1 MQIIFASLVLQ
12 SAALLVPPASCTP
25 PCAARATPAPL
36 GRRALL
42 AAAAAAA
49 AAAAGAATAAPA
61 SASYA
66 LYQASMDTY
75 SDRKAGKFVPVA
87 TDDRQTLLDIQEDIR
102 RKRPASAA
110 KKKKPQYATIVA
122 AIVHLGKTD

>member
-1 MQIIFASLVLQ
+1 
-12 SAALLVPPASCTP
+12 
-25 PCAARATPAPL
+25 
-36 GRRALL
+36 
-42 AAAAAAA
+42 
-49 AAAAGAATAAPA
+49 
-61 SASYA
+61 
-66 LYQASMDTY
+66 MDTY